1 MIMQFSGFI
10 FSDIR
15 NLNSYRTPGRH
26 LSPRRLLVESH
37 PIGPDVPPSVKP
49 LCCFL
54 RSNIM
59 VLNHFFNDIFCV
71 LIILIRGLP
80 QPLQGFL
87 VILLDDI
94 PLEIKDPDIIH
105 CNFITGIRSP
115 LIPFPSGHRALY
127 SRHSQDYSWHRYFR
141 LLRLLYTSKR
151 LSSHIA
157 YYNLILYPQFSMSA

>member
-1 MIMQFSGFI
+1 MQFSGFI

-115 LIPFPSGHRALY
+115 LIPF
-127 SRHSQDYSWHRYFR
+127 
-141 LLRLLYTSKR
+141 LRLFIVLLDTVPCI
-151 LSSHIA
+151 LGIA
-157 YYNLILYPQFSMSA
+157 KIIHGIDISGFCGFCIPVKG